1 MGFPFFCR
9 MPTCSSVTRNILC
22 LLSPFLT
29 FVTFGGD
36 GIRKAVVEKK
46 NEQKEAPGNSDKGF
60 PGAEGLPKM
69 ADYNPSFFFT

>member
-1 MGFPFFCR
+1 MLIGNKEHHVSLIPFFNLRDLWRRWYPKGSCR
-9 MPTCSSVTRNILC
+9 
-22 LLSPFLT
+22 
-29 FVTFGGD
+29 
-36 GIRKAVVEKK
+36 KK